1 MPFDYYHRLS
11 ARKKA
16 TYRRSDAVA
25 ELPLTD
31 VPALMPR
38 LERLSEAL
46 AADDQESV
54 SRAVTAAAN
63 EMLRQWQ
70 AAPLVIRVLAR
81 RPSDENAELHGLYVR
96 EEDGSAVIRV
106 WMRTAAHEQPVKFR
120 TFVRTLV
127 HELMHHLDFDK
138 LKLEDSFHTEGF
150 YRRESAVVRQLLGK
164 DPHTKRAATPVRE
177 QLSLFQKPKRA

>member
-1 MPFDYYHRLS
+1 VGEVPLADV
-11 ARKKA
+11 
-16 TYRRSDAVA
+16 AVLA
-25 ELPLTD
+25 P
-31 VPALMPR
+31 M
-38 LERLSEAL
+38 LERISEAL
-46 AADDQESV
+46 TADDQKAL
-54 SRAVTAAAN
+54 SRAVNAAAH

-70 AAPLVIRVLAR
+70 AAPLAIRVLAR

-138 LKLEDSFHTEGF
+138 LKFEDSFHTEGF
-150 YRRESAVVRQLLGK
+150 YRRESAVVRQLLGQGR
-164 DPHTKRAATPVRE
+164 PSTRAAPPDRE
-177 QLSLFQKPKRA
+177 QLSLFKKPKG